1 VIFGMRNT
9 FPAYANAEMIRRVA
23 VVSFL
28 SLFGVLRVNGVQEV
42 DRVVEYQKRF
52 GNSWPPES
60 WDTSPGWSEWV
71 SQEESKLEKI
81 SNRDER
87 WFSWLNLIQ
96 SMAVPKISDLGF
108 ELVDVP
114 EHIYK
119 ELRELALNKP
129 LESIPF
135 EREVDRAGIE
145 PQPRFLDTTE
155 QNDKILGELQK
166 LHEEWAGMSLTL
178 SRAYGLRFYLNEST
192 LVWHLDKLETHV
204 VSGILHIASDPDQE
218 TAPWPLE
225 IVGHDGKE
233 HKIILKPGQLLFY
246 ESAKLSHGRPSTFN
260 GNWYTS
266 VFLHY
271 RPKLWAM
278 RREDLTFMV
287 PPHWVDGRNLNPH
300 ADANA
305 KISPEVHDSL

>member
-1 VIFGMRNT
+1 
-9 FPAYANAEMIRRVA
+9 
-23 VVSFL
+23 
-28 SLFGVLRVNGVQEV
+28 
-42 DRVVEYQKRF
+42 
-52 GNSWPPES
+52 
-60 WDTSPGWSEWV
+60 
-71 SQEESKLEKI
+71 
-81 SNRDER
+81 
-87 WFSWLNLIQ
+87 
-96 SMAVPKISDLGF
+96 MAVPKISDLGF

-155 QNDKILGELQK
+155 QNDRILGELQK

-178 SRAYGLRFYLNEST
+178 SRAYGLRFYLNESYHYTLFGLCTNSLFLVNST